1 MTKYDVSALILNTAP
16 LAAVFAGR
24 GNGGAV

>member
-1 MTKYDVSALILNTAP
+1 MTKYDVPALFLNNA
-16 LAAVFAGR
+16 LRAVVFAGR